1 VRGEQ
6 NGIELSDVS
15 KSKESEQEK
24 SLDETKSKESGQGKG
39 RDVM

>member
-1 VRGEQ
+1 VREQ

-24 SLDETKSKESGQGKG
+24 RLDETKSKESGQGKG